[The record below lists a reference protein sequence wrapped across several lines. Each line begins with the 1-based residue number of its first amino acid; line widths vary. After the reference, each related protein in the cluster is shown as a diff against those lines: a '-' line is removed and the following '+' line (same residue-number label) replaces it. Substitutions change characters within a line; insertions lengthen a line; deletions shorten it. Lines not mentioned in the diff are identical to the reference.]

1 MIQDDK
7 REKEIIKILGLKQN
21 LDRKRHDIDAF
32 LKFGKNNINF
42 ELKSST
48 VGSISSAS
56 PLTLDHIK
64 KWRTYHWIFGIYD
77 KNTEKLQHCVY
88 ASPKMMKPW
97 LDSLESDI
105 NRGIHISYKLVT
117 KIDKKMMHL
126 IFGKKKV
133 YSFDEA
139 KKVYKKLY
147 SPEMYKKLQDR
158 PNGYSEKRMLFMFRE
173 HNLSYLIRGSWLN
186 NPKIPKEYYKNFPK
200 ITKKWKTELKNI
212 LKEHI

>member
-7 REKEIIKILGLKQN
+7 RENEIIKILGLKQN
-21 LDRKRHDIDAF
+21 LNRKRHDIDAF
-32 LKFGKNNINF
+32 LDIEKSVVNF

-56 PLTLDHIK
+56 PLTLDHIN

-77 KNTEKLQHCVY
+77 KKTEKLQHCVY

-97 LDSLESDI
+97 LDSLEEDI
-105 NRGIHISYKLVT
+105 NRGIMISYKLVS
-117 KIDKKMMHL
+117 KIDKSVMYS
-126 IFGKKKV
+126 IFGRKKV
-133 YSFDEA
+133 YSVDEA

-147 SPEMYKKLQDR
+147 TPEKYKKLQDR
-158 PNGYSEKRMLFMFRE
+158 HNGYSENRMLFMFRE

-200 ITKKWKTELKNI
+200 ITKNWKTELRNI
-212 LKEHI
+212 LKENI